1 MPFVPLF
8 YRPAARRGSL
18 LRARVRQAAQLLLAL
33 PALWVAGA
41 ALAAPP
47 VELTHLH
54 GQAVELRRVP
64 PDALPAAGTIV
75 FENGLRG
82 DLEGWSAVIAG
93 LAPATRQGWALFAY
107 NRPGIGRSEETERPR
122 DGQQVVADLRELLR
136 QHDLK
141 PPFLLVGHSLGGL
154 YQQLFAR
161 TYPGEVRGL
170 VLVDAVYP
178 GVIKKPEDFPLYT
191 RMAKRLFMS
200 RMAARE
206 TEAIHATGEQV
217 LALPWPAQ
225 VSVERLVNVPKS
237 PGAIGVDFGVV
248 NNDAATAARVRAM
261 YPGAR
266 TTVLDS
272 DHQIQKANPE
282 AVVRA
287 VIDLIGPAGLA
298 PDVAAR
304 LAAGGVSPVSG
315 R

>member
-1 MPFVPLF
+1 MHLLPWF
-8 YRPAARRGSL
+8 RRRAAL
-18 LRARVRQAAQLLLAL
+18 AAVAL
-33 PALWVAGA
+33 PALWSAGA

-47 VELTHLH
+47 TELARLH
-54 GQAVELRRVP
+54 GHAVELRRVAP
-64 PDALPAAGTIV
+64 EAPAAAGTIV

-82 DLEGWSAVIAG
+82 DLDGWSAVIAG
-93 LAPATRQGWALFAY
+93 LAPATRQGWALFSY
-107 NRPGIGRSEETERPR
+107 NRPGIGRSEATDRPR
-122 DGQQVVADLRELLR
+122 DGRQVVADLRELLR
-136 QHDLK
+136 QQGLQ

-161 TYPGEVRGL
+161 THPGEVRGL

-191 RMAKRLFMS
+191 RIAKQLFMS

-206 TEAIHATGEQV
+206 AEAIHATGEQV

-225 VSVERLVNVPKS
+225 LPVERLVNVPKS
-237 PGAIGVDFGVV
+237 PGAIGVDLGVV
-248 NNDAATAARVRAM
+248 NHDEATVARVRAM

-287 VIDLIGPAGLA
+287 VMDMIGSGGE
-298 PDVAAR
+298 
-304 LAAGGVSPVSG
+304 AAGVVARGVAEGLGSG
-315 R
+315 SSR